1 MAKFVNIDRESPLL
15 LPYDLKDW
23 IPNNHIVHFI
33 LDAVEMVN
41 LRSFRINHN
50 GSGSAQYPPHMM
62 LALLIY
68 SYATG
73 RFSSRE
79 IESASYSD
87 IAVRYI
93 CGGNEH
99 PDHDTICTFRRNNL
113 EAFKESFLKVLMLAQ
128 ELGHFK
134 KVGGISVDGTKIKAS
149 ASKHS
154 AVSYKRAGEMIKQLE
169 FEIKTLVQK
178 AEDADSRSSDNG
190 LSIPEE
196 IKRRKDRKDALEKAR
211 NIIEERYEKV
221 KAEKQCEY
229 EDKTAKREKLRK
241 EGRKPRG
248 KDPHPPSAKPD
259 DKAQYN
265 FTDPE
270 SRIMKA
276 GSGQHFEQCYNAQA
290 AVDIEGSMLITGG
303 YVTNSCNDKNELDK
317 VVDSVEPQARK
328 IDDICADTGYLNEK
342 PILDIEDKTGTTVYC
357 AVGKQQHHKTLDD
370 LFNNK
375 ELAPPKPEAS
385 FNELMT
391 YRLKTVKG
399 KARYKLRKQTVEP
412 VFGIIKSVLGFREF
426 RLRGIEKVG
435 IEWEL
440 VKNAYNIKRL
450 FNLAKAQLPASS

>member
-1 MAKFVNIDRESPLL
+1 MAKFVSIDRESPLL

-23 IPNNHIVHFI
+23 IPNDHIVHFI

-41 LRSFRINHN
+41 LSSFRVNHK
-50 GSGSAQYPPHMM
+50 GSGSAQCPPHMM

-79 IESASYSD
+79 IESATYSD

-128 ELGHFK
+128 ELGHLK
-134 KVGGISVDGTKIKAS
+134 KVGGISVDGTKIKAN

-169 FEIKTLVQK
+169 LEIETLAQK
-178 AEDADSRSSDNG
+178 AEEADSRNSDNG
-190 LSIPEE
+190 LSVPEE

-221 KAEKQCEY
+221 KAEKQLEY
-229 EDKTAKREKLRK
+229 EDKTAKREKLRQ

-248 KDPHPPSAKPD
+248 KDPQPPSAKPD
-259 DKAQYN
+259 NKAQYN

-303 YVTNSCNDKNELDK
+303 YVTDNCNDKNELDK
-317 VVDSVEPQARK
+317 VVDSVDLQVRK
-328 IDDICADTGYLNEK
+328 IDDIYL
-342 PILDIEDKTGTTVYC
+342 
-357 AVGKQQHHKTLDD
+357 
-370 LFNNK
+370 
-375 ELAPPKPEAS
+375 
-385 FNELMT
+385 
-391 YRLKTVKG
+391 R
-399 KARYKLRKQTVEP
+399 
-412 VFGIIKSVLGFREF
+412 
-426 RLRGIEKVG
+426 
-435 IEWEL
+435 
-440 VKNAYNIKRL
+440 
-450 FNLAKAQLPASS
+450 